1 MVTPR
6 EVRAA
11 RAFLGWTRQQLADR
25 AIVALNTVIRLEQGV
40 VDSRSSTL
48 DAIRRALEA
57 AGVEFLS
64 LREDSEG
71 IRVRHIAQV
80 SRGINMASRK
90 EPT

>member
-11 RAFLGWTRQQLADR
+11 RAFLGWTRQQFADR

-48 DAIRRALEA
+48 DSVRRVLEA
-57 AGVEFLS
+57 AGIEFLS

-71 IRVRHIAQV
+71 IRVR
-80 SRGINMASRK
+80 RGRPNPLQDQRGSASS
-90 EPT
+90 

>member
-25 AIVALNTVIRLEQGV
+25 AIVALNTVIRLEQGT

-48 DAIRRALEA
+48 DAVRRALEA

-71 IRVRHIAQV
+71 IRVR
-80 SRGINMASRK
+80 RT
-90 EPT
+90 P

>member
-40 VDSRSSTL
+40 VDTRSSTL
-48 DAIRRALEA
+48 DAVRRALEA

-71 IRVRHIAQV
+71 IRVRR
-80 SRGINMASRK
+80 SNLNS
-90 EPT
+90 P